1 MSELNNKISSAAA
14 GFSRNELLLLVA
26 IVIVVFGF
34 LGRPVPFNNENVYL
48 LRLLDGF
55 LPNDWSFSVRANEHW
70 LFNYIFSFPAAI
82 LPLEIVGWGGRL
94 LSWFACGAGF
104 ILLARL
110 WNLPLALLFVAFV
123 LWLLI
128 GQSVVNGEW
137 IFGTFEAKTI
147 AYALLLPGLW
157 ATARGRLKA
166 GALLLGLTFS
176 FHPAVGIWSAIAS
189 SVAVLFIE
197 KRIREI
203 AWFYAL
209 MAISM
214 LPGFIPLA
222 KDQLSGAEA
231 DNEIWK
237 FLVTK
242 AMPYHLDPF
251 VYSRSE
257 LVGLGVMF
265 VFAATYLFLQR
276 TATQTFLAVFL
287 IALFGFFLSAFLLRI
302 FDQYALLR
310 FMPMRLFPLFT
321 PLFFLFSLF
330 GIFRAHRLRL
340 AAVPLIL
347 IAFVGYFPAY
357 RSGPG
362 FSQLIDNINA
372 WRAKDDELTIAYD
385 WIAKN
390 MSRDAIIASSPTHK
404 EVWYRTRHATIAAFR
419 YPIYAQLPEWMRRIT
434 ALTGNRPL
442 NNAENILEEIDS
454 AFFALTVSQVN
465 SLRREFGS
473 QYILTQSE
481 YPFRLVYSNSQW
493 KLYEIPGDF
502 VEIGRPQS
510 PKTEKT
516 YSKSTLIDPIGGNS
530 RALAT
535 AVFGLNNCK
544 NSHAEKP
551 GRAEA

>member
-1 MSELNNKISSAAA
+1 MSEPNNKVFSAAA
-14 GFSRNELLLLVA
+14 GLSRKELLLLVA

-34 LGRPVPFNNENVYL
+34 LGRPVPFNNENIYL
-48 LRLLDGF
+48 LRLLDGI
-55 LPNDWSFSVRANEHW
+55 LPNDWSFSVSANEHW
-70 LFNYIFSFPAAI
+70 LFNYIFSIPAAI

-94 LSWFACGAGF
+94 LSWFACGAGI
-104 ILLARL
+104 ILLSRL
-110 WNLPLALLFVAFV
+110 WNLPAALLFAAFV

-147 AYALLLPGLW
+147 AYALLIPGLW
-157 ATARGRLKA
+157 AAAGGRLKA

-176 FHPAVGIWSAIAS
+176 FHPAVGLWSAIAS
-189 SVAVLFIE
+189 SLAVLSIE

-222 KDQLSGAEA
+222 KDQLSGADA
-231 DNEIWK
+231 DNQIWK

-251 VYSRSE
+251 AYSRIE

-276 TATQTFLAVFL
+276 TAAQTFLAVFL
-287 IALFGFFLSAFLLRI
+287 IALFGFFVSAFFLRI

-330 GIFRAHRLRL
+330 AIFRTHRLRF
-340 AAVPLIL
+340 AAFPIIL
-347 IAFVGYFPAY
+347 IACVGYFAAY

-362 FSQLIDNINA
+362 FSQIKENMNA
-372 WRAKDDELTIAYD
+372 WRTKDDELTTAYD
-385 WIAKN
+385 WIARN
-390 MSRDAIIASSPTHK
+390 TSRDAVIASPPTHK
-404 EVWYRTRHATIAAFR
+404 EVWYRTRRATIAAFR
-419 YPIYAQLPEWMRRIT
+419 YPIYAQLPEWMHRIN

-442 NNAENILEEIDS
+442 NNPENILDEIDN

-465 SLRREFGS
+465 ALRKEFGA

-493 KLYEIPGDF
+493 KLYEIPDD
-502 VEIGRPQS
+502 VTHIGLQQS
-510 PKTEKT
+510 RKIEKP
-516 YSKSTLIDPIGGNS
+516 YSKSTLIEPIMAGPIAGNS
-530 RALAT
+530 G
-535 AVFGLNNCK
+535 GLIFQNVR
-544 NSHAEKP
+544 SE
-551 GRAEA
+551 